1 MKVRFVLLP
10 FLTLFVVFFLLLPF
24 RVEARAFGTEC
35 ETTTT
40 GGGSSCYVT
49 KTVCKRYFLW
59 IKYDTEVTIDNIDC
73 SHIN

>member
-24 RVEARAFGTEC
+24 RAEARAFGTEC